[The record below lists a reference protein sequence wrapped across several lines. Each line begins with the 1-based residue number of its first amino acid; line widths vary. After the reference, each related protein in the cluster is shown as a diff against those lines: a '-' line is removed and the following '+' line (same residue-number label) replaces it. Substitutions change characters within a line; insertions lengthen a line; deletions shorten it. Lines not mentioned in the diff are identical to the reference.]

1 MDKKDK
7 IAGIILAAGRGRR
20 LKNLKYP
27 KSLIKYKN
35 KYLIQHII
43 NNFKKNY
50 LKNINII
57 TGYKKKIIEKN
68 TNGKKYF
75 HNRFWEKTNM
85 VYTLTK
91 ADEVLSKNYS
101 IISYSDIYYS
111 SDLISKI
118 KKNRYDICIA
128 SYLDWKKLWKK
139 RFKNPLNDLE
149 GFKRKGNK
157 LLDIGFKEKNLKNI
171 QGQYMGVIGISP
183 KGWKL
188 MKKILFEMKKEDL
201 KKISFTELLRNLIFK
216 VGVNIKIINYKKKF
230 FEIDFKNDLNSM

>member
-1 MDKKDK
+1 
-7 IAGIILAAGRGRR
+7 
-20 LKNLKYP
+20 
-27 KSLIKYKN
+27 
-35 KYLIQHII
+35 
-43 NNFKKNY
+43 
-50 LKNINII
+50 
-57 TGYKKKIIEKN
+57 
-68 TNGKKYF
+68 
-75 HNRFWEKTNM
+75 M
-85 VYTLTK
+85 VYTLIK

-183 KGWKL
+183 RL
-188 MKKILFEMKKEDL
+188 
-201 KKISFTELLRNLIFK
+201 
-216 VGVNIKIINYKKKF
+216 
-230 FEIDFKNDLNSM
+230 EIDEKNFI